1 MTATETFAT
10 DFERRQERG
19 RRLVEALRMFQHNG
33 PYEPLVT
40 REQVL
45 EAPCAFCRAEA
56 GAECETQFGKPA
68 IFAGWA
74 LRGMRGIHMR
84 RYQDVA
90 HDPR

>member
-1 MTATETFAT
+1 MTATTTE
-10 DFERRQERG
+10 
-19 RRLVEALRMFQHNG
+19 LVAFLRAG

-45 EAPCAFCRAEA
+45 EVPCAHCGAEA
-56 GAECETQFGKPA
+56 GAECDTSFPRPA
-68 IFAGWA
+68 MFAGLA
-74 LRGMRGIHMR
+74 LRGMRGIHMS